1 MKEIVV
7 YSSDYCPFC
16 HRAKAL
22 LNSKG
27 LQFKE
32 INVDGNPIA
41 RQEMISK
48 AGRTSVPQIW
58 VGETHIGGCDELY
71 GLEQVGSLD
80 SLINQEV

>member
-1 MKEIVV
+1 MKEILV

-22 LNSKG
+22 LKG
-27 LQFKE
+27 KGVQFKE
-32 INVDGNPIA
+32 INVDGNPAA
-41 RQEMISK
+41 RQEMSLK

-71 GLEQVGSLD
+71 GLEKAGSLD
-80 SLINQEV
+80 SLIN